1 MAFSGDFG
9 ASQGANIS
17 NIILTDTSTGSDPAL
32 TGRTVYLYQTDNSL
46 LGGALIDWPLIS
58 GSTLTVSNILIPWD
72 FSLNILVTWQS
83 SSPIPGSSYS
93 NSHIATFTGNSN
105 TFAYSLLQQIS
116 SNQAITR
123 NTDYLYNLALVN
135 SDILNADRAN
145 AFGDQGAAQE
155 ALNRIY
161 NFYVK
166 RSYYF

>member
-1 MAFSGDFG
+1 MAFSGDYTP
-9 ASQGANIS
+9 SQGVSIS
-17 NIILTDTSTGSDPAL
+17 NIILTDTSTGSDPNL

-46 LGGALIDWPLIS
+46 LGGATIDWPLSS
-58 GSTLTVSNILIPWD
+58 GSILTISNILVPWD
-72 FSLNILVTWQS
+72 YSLNILVTWQS

-93 NSHIATFTGNSN
+93 KINIATFTGNSN
-105 TFAYSLLQQIS
+105 SFAYSLLQQIS

-135 SDILNADRAN
+135 SDILNAIRAN
-145 AFGDQGAAQE
+145 DFGDIGAAQE

-161 NFYVK
+161 NFYVN